1 MNILNRF
8 IEVKYAYVADIMC
21 TLFVD
26 ILVTFCALI
35 FIHFLQSF
43 CWDFVF
49 WLLHPVLLF
58 MLFLQKKYE
67 HFTVILP
74 RYHAR
79 SSHEIACA
87 CA

>member
-1 MNILNRF
+1 M
-8 IEVKYAYVADIMC
+8 EVKYVHFADIMC

-35 FIHFLQSF
+35 FVHFLRSF

-58 MLFLQKKYE
+58 MLFLQGKYE
-67 HFTVILP
+67 LFRVF
-74 RYHAR
+74 
-79 SSHEIACA
+79 
-87 CA
+87 